1 MRPMAGFEH
10 LLKSYDVGDELDA
23 IASSDPPAYL
33 RRCFAEGLSSPELSF
48 ARVQQITVCVMVLD
62 SILND
67 RDYDSLEPE
76 LVADWRAHY
85 ARHCASMRDTAV
97 AALRR
102 ALENLRLR
110 DSEAAAELEELEH
123 RLAPAG

>member
-1 MRPMAGFEH
+1 MAGFEH
-10 LLKSYDVGDELDA
+10 LLKSYDVGDQLDD

-67 RDYDSLEPE
+67 RDYDALEPE
-76 LVADWRAHY
+76 LIADWRTHFGPACV
-85 ARHCASMRDTAV
+85 RMKDTAV
-97 AALRR
+97 AAVRR
-102 ALENLRLR
+102 AVANLRVQ
-110 DSEAAAELEELEH
+110 DADAAHELEELEH
-123 RLAPAG
+123 RLASA

>member
-1 MRPMAGFEH
+1 MTGFEH
-10 LLKSYDVGDELDA
+10 LLNSYDVGDELDA

-33 RRCFAEGLSSPELSF
+33 RRCFAEGISSSELSF

-67 RDYDSLEPE
+67 RDYESMEPE

-85 ARHCASMRDTAV
+85 ERRFAVLKDAAV

-102 ALENLRLR
+102 ALDNVRAQDL
-110 DSEAAAELEELEH
+110 DAAAELEELEH
-123 RLAPAG
+123 RLAPA

>member
-1 MRPMAGFEH
+1 MTGFEH

-33 RRCFAEGLSSPELSF
+33 RRCFAEGISSPELSF
-48 ARVQQITVCVMVLD
+48 ARVQQITVCLMVLD

-67 RDYDSLEPE
+67 RDYESMEPE

-85 ARHCASMRDTAV
+85 GRHCAPLKASAI

-102 ALENLRLR
+102 ALQNVREQ
-110 DSEAAAELEELEH
+110 DADAAAELEELEH
-123 RLAPAG
+123 RLAPA

>member
-1 MRPMAGFEH
+1 MTGFEH
-10 LLKSYDVGDELDA
+10 LLNSYDVGDELDA

-33 RRCFAEGLSSPELSF
+33 RRCFAEGISSPELSF

-62 SILND
+62 SVLND
-67 RDYDSLEPE
+67 RDYESMEPE

-85 ARHCASMRDTAV
+85 GRRFAALKDSAV

-102 ALENLRLR
+102 ALENVRNR
-110 DSEAAAELEELEH
+110 DADAAAELEELEH
-123 RLAPAG
+123 RMAPA

>member
-1 MRPMAGFEH
+1 MTGFEH

-33 RRCFAEGLSSPELSF
+33 RRCFAEGVSSPELSF
-48 ARVQQITVCVMVLD
+48 ARVQQITVCIMVLD

-67 RDYDSLEPE
+67 RDYESFEPE

-85 ARHCASMRDTAV
+85 GRHCAQLTDAAI

-102 ALENLRLR
+102 ALR
-110 DSEAAAELEELEH
+110 DMRNQDAAAAAELEELEH
-123 RLAPAG
+123 RLAPA